1 MMSKVPPI
9 EINAILNVVLE
20 ETDFLLDD
28 KIMSE
33 ISKRPPKEKLLLKM
47 NVLRK
52 VLAIGDDLEF
62 NKLLWRI
69 WQTTDPEDPVKY
81 LFNELIATQPTA

>member
-1 MMSKVPPI
+1 M
-9 EINAILNVVLE
+9 NAIVTVLLE

-33 ISKRPPKEKLLLKM
+33 IKTKSMKEQLILKL

-52 VLAIGDDLEF
+52 VLAITDIMDMK
-62 NKLLWRI
+62 KLIYDIYSGNGGGIL
-69 WQTTDPEDPVKY
+69 
-81 LFNELIATQPTA
+81 